1 MTDLTIDPLALGQRV
16 VAVLETGL
24 RTATYKL
31 ATLMALVDHCVEYL
45 PDNPADELAIPI
57 KKLAERVLET
67 YWRQVAP
74 LQGFG
79 QLRQSSQPNA
89 RVLRAVQRLRD
100 EAAASH
106 IASPAVARERLQ
118 PAYRS
123 AIADIALTLAQQPLH
138 RLQRVTGAATGP
150 TFLYDDSW
158 LHDHVSWRTINENG
172 GAITLYPGV
181 ASGLA
186 RLSGLLKPT
195 LEILW
200 IQDVVK
206 LNTGLADEGQD
217 VAGHLFGRERISLQ
231 PVRSALLD
239 AFGAKCFYCGA
250 GLGPSSPVDH
260 VLPWSRVAIDGLA
273 NLVPACERCNSDK
286 SNALP
291 AVETVTRVLGRDR
304 SVLDQI
310 GLQVGWPVQYERVC
324 RAARG
329 LYRGSPEGAPTWQS
343 RRTFTPLD
351 RRFAEV
357 PWIEYQFRHATNVP
371 VTPIAGARVADGVA
385 DLSQVGQTTASPERR

>member
-1 MTDLTIDPLALGQRV
+1 MTELTIDPLALGQRV

-24 RTATYKL
+24 RTATDKL
-31 ATLMALVDHCVEYL
+31 ATLMALVDHCIEYL
-45 PDNPADELAIPI
+45 PDNACDELAIPI
-57 KKLAERVLET
+57 ASLAERVLET

-74 LQGFG
+74 LHGFG
-79 QLRQSSQPNA
+79 QLRQSTQPNA

-100 EAAASH
+100 AAAVSH
-106 IASPAVARERLQ
+106 IASPAVARERL
-118 PAYRS
+118 PTAYRK
-123 AIADIALTLAQQPLH
+123 AIDDIALTLAQQPLH
-138 RLQRVTGAATGP
+138 RLQRVTGAAAGP

-158 LHDHVSWRTINENG
+158 LHDHVSWRTINEMG
-172 GAITLYPGV
+172 GMITLYPGV
-181 ASGLA
+181 AAGLA

-200 IQDVVK
+200 VQDVVR
-206 LNTGLADEGQD
+206 LNAGLVDEGQD
-217 VAGHLFGRERISLQ
+217 VAGHLFGKERISLQ

-239 AFGAKCFYCGA
+239 TFGAKCFYCGA
-250 GLGPSSPVDH
+250 GLLSSSPVDH
-260 VLPWSRVAIDGLA
+260 VLPWSRVGIDGLA

-291 AVETVTRVLGRDR
+291 AVETVTRALGRDR
-304 SVLDQI
+304 SLLEQI
-310 GLQVGWPVQYERVC
+310 GLSVGWPVQYERVC

-351 RRFAEV
+351 LRFEAV
-357 PWIEYQFRHATNVP
+357 PWMEYASRHATSP
-371 VTPIAGARVADGVA
+371 PESL
-385 DLSQVGQTTASPERR
+385 LS

>member
-1 MTDLTIDPLALGQRV
+1 MTDLTIEPLALGQRV

-31 ATLMALVDHCVEYL
+31 ATLMALVDHCIEYL
-45 PDNPADELAIPI
+45 PDDPDDELAIPI
-57 KKLAERVLET
+57 TGLAERVLEI

-74 LQGFG
+74 LHGFG

-89 RVLRAVQRLRD
+89 RVLCAVQRLRD
-100 EAAASH
+100 EASASH
-106 IASPAVARERLQ
+106 IASPDVARERL
-118 PAYRS
+118 PTAYRK
-123 AIADIALTLAQQPLH
+123 ATDDITLTLAQQPLH
-138 RLQRVTGAATGP
+138 RLQRVTGAAAGP

-158 LHDHVSWRTINENG
+158 LHDHVSLRTINEKG
-172 GAITLYPGV
+172 GVITLYPGV
-181 ASGLA
+181 ATGLA
-186 RLSGLLKPT
+186 RLAGLLKPT

-200 IQDVVK
+200 VQDVVK
-206 LNTGLADEGQD
+206 RNAGLVDEGQD

-239 AFGAKCFYCGA
+239 TFGAKCFYCGV
-250 GLGPSSPVDH
+250 GLMSSSPVDH
-260 VLPWSRVAIDGLA
+260 VLPWSRVGIDGLA

-291 AVETVTRVLGRDR
+291 ALETVTRVLGRDR
-304 SVLDQI
+304 SLLDRI
-310 GLQVGWPVQYERVC
+310 GSEVGWPVQYERVC

-351 RRFAEV
+351 LRFAAV
-357 PWIEYQFRHATNVP
+357 PWIEYEFLHATE
-371 VTPIAGARVADGVA
+371 TPGT
-385 DLSQVGQTTASPERR
+385 LSS

>member
-1 MTDLTIDPLALGQRV
+1 MTDLTIDALALGQRV

-45 PDNPADELAIPI
+45 PDNPDDELAIPI
-57 KKLAERVLET
+57 TSLAERVLET

-89 RVLRAVQRLRD
+89 RVLLAVQRLRV
-100 EAAASH
+100 EAGASH
-106 IASPAVARERLQ
+106 IASPAVARDRL
-118 PAYRS
+118 PTAYG
-123 AIADIALTLAQQPLH
+123 AAVDDIALTLAQQPLH
-138 RLQRVTGAATGP
+138 RLQRVTGAAAGP

-172 GAITLYPGV
+172 GVITLYPGV

-206 LNTGLADEGQD
+206 LNVGLADEGQD
-217 VAGHLFGRERISLQ
+217 VGGHLFGRERISLQ

-239 AFGAKCFYCGA
+239 AFGANCFYCGA
-250 GLGPSSPVDH
+250 GLGSNSPVDH

-291 AVETVTRVLGRDR
+291 AVATVTRVLSRDR
-304 SVLDQI
+304 SLLDQI
-310 GLQVGWPVQYERVC
+310 GSQVGWPVQYERVY

-351 RRFAEV
+351 LRFATV
-357 PWIEYQFRHATNVP
+357 PWIEYDVHH
-371 VTPIAGARVADGVA
+371 VTSAPGTP
-385 DLSQVGQTTASPERR
+385 SNSP

>member
-1 MTDLTIDPLALGQRV
+1 MTDLPIDPLALGQRV

-31 ATLMALVDHCVEYL
+31 ATLMSLVDHCVEYL
-45 PDNPADELAIPI
+45 PDDPDDELAIPI

-74 LQGFG
+74 LHGFG

-89 RVLRAVQRLRD
+89 RVLRAVQRLRE
-100 EAAASH
+100 EAVVSQ
-106 IASPAVARERLQ
+106 IASSAVARERL
-118 PAYRS
+118 PRAYS
-123 AIADIALTLAQQPLH
+123 TAVDDIALTLAQQPLH
-138 RLQRVTGAATGP
+138 RLQRVTGAAAGP

-181 ASGLA
+181 AAGLA

-206 LNTGLADEGQD
+206 LNAGLVEEGQD

-239 AFGAKCFYCGA
+239 SFGAKCFYCGA
-250 GLGPSSPVDH
+250 GLGSSSPVDH

-291 AVETVTRVLGRDR
+291 AVETVTRVLATRPGRPQPD
-304 SVLDQI
+304 
-310 GLQVGWPVQYERVC
+310 
-324 RAARG
+324 RAAGR
-329 LYRGSPEGAPTWQS
+329 L
-343 RRTFTPLD
+343 
-351 RRFAEV
+351 
-357 PWIEYQFRHATNVP
+357 
-371 VTPIAGARVADGVA
+371 
-385 DLSQVGQTTASPERR
+385 ASSI

>member
-1 MTDLTIDPLALGQRV
+1 MTDSPIDPLALGQRV

-31 ATLMALVDHCVEYL
+31 ATLMALVDHSVEYL
-45 PDNPADELAIPI
+45 PDNPDDELAIPI
-57 KKLAERVLET
+57 KQLAERVLET

-74 LQGFG
+74 LHGFG
-79 QLRQSSQPNA
+79 HLRQSSQPNA
-89 RVLRAVQRLRD
+89 RVLRVVQRLRD
-100 EAAASH
+100 EAASSH
-106 IASPAVARERLQ
+106 IASPSVARERL
-118 PAYRS
+118 PTAYGT
-123 AIADIALTLAQQPLH
+123 AVDGIALTLAQQPLH
-138 RLQRVTGAATGP
+138 RLQRVTGAAAGP

-158 LHDHVSWRTINENG
+158 LHDQVTQRTIGVHG
-172 GAITLYPGV
+172 GVITLYPGV
-181 ASGLA
+181 AAGLA
-186 RLSGLLKPT
+186 RLSGLLRPT

-206 LNTGLADEGQD
+206 LNAGLADEGQD

-239 AFGAKCFYCGA
+239 AFGARCFYCSA

-260 VLPWSRVAIDGLA
+260 VLPWSRVTIDGLA

-291 AVETVTRVLGRDR
+291 AVETVTRVLSRDR

-310 GLQVGWPVQYERVC
+310 GLEVGWPVQYERVC

-351 RRFAEV
+351 LRFAEV
-357 PWIEYQFRHATNVP
+357 PWIEYQFRHATKVC
-371 VTPIAGARVADGVA
+371 VTPIAGVVVADGVA
-385 DLSQVGQTTASPERR
+385 DPSQVGKTGASSERR

>member
-1 MTDLTIDPLALGQRV
+1 MAELPIDPLALGQRV

-45 PDNPADELAIPI
+45 PDNPNDELAIPI

-74 LQGFG
+74 LHGYG

-100 EAAASH
+100 EAVVSQ
-106 IASPAVARERLQ
+106 IASSAVARERL
-118 PAYRS
+118 PRAYS
-123 AIADIALTLAQQPLH
+123 TAVDDIALTLAQQPLH
-138 RLQRVTGAATGP
+138 RLQRVMGAAAGP

-158 LHDHVSWRTINENG
+158 LHDHVSWRTIKENG
-172 GAITLYPGV
+172 GVITLYPGV

-206 LNTGLADEGQD
+206 LNAGLVEEGQD

-239 AFGAKCFYCGA
+239 SFGAKCFYCGA
-250 GLGPSSPVDH
+250 GLGSSSPVDH

-291 AVETVTRVLGRDR
+291 AVETVTRVLARDQD
-304 SVLDQI
+304 VLNQI

-343 RRTFTPLD
+343 RRSFTPLD
-351 RRFAEV
+351 LKFDAV
-357 PWIEYQFRHATNVP
+357 PWIEFDFRHTTNMP
-371 VTPIAGARVADGVA
+371 VTPMAGAQVADRVE
-385 DLSQVGQTTASPERR
+385 DLSQVRKAGASSERR

>member
-1 MTDLTIDPLALGQRV
+1 MTDLRIDPLALGQRV

-31 ATLMALVDHCVEYL
+31 ATLMALVDHCIEYL
-45 PDNPADELAIPI
+45 PDNPDDELRITI
-57 KKLAERVLET
+57 TSLAERVLET

-74 LQGFG
+74 LHGFG

-100 EAAASH
+100 AAAVSH
-106 IASPAVARERLQ
+106 IASPAVARERL
-118 PAYRS
+118 PTAYRK
-123 AIADIALTLAQQPLH
+123 AIDDIALTLAQQPLH
-138 RLQRVTGAATGP
+138 RLQRVTGAAAGP

-158 LHDHVSWRTINENG
+158 LHDHVSWRTINEMG
-172 GAITLYPGV
+172 GVITLYPGV
-181 ASGLA
+181 AAGLA

-200 IQDVVK
+200 VQDVVK
-206 LNTGLADEGQD
+206 LNSGLVDEGQD

-250 GLGPSSPVDH
+250 GLGSSSPVDH

-291 AVETVTRVLGRDR
+291 AVETVTRALGRD
-304 SVLDQI
+304 SSLLEQI
-310 GLQVGWPVQYERVC
+310 GLSVGWPVQYERVC

-351 RRFAEV
+351 LRFEAV
-357 PWIEYQFRHATNVP
+357 PWMEYGSRHATSP
-371 VTPIAGARVADGVA
+371 PETL
-385 DLSQVGQTTASPERR
+385 LS

>member
-1 MTDLTIDPLALGQRV
+1 MARSSTPRKENRSLSCQLAPRIAPAPSFSSGRWTPSSSRLDSVDVGPSPFAGNHVGGGYSRHHASTGSRPMTDHTIDPLALGQRV

-31 ATLMALVDHCVEYL
+31 ATLMALVDHSVEYL
-45 PDNPADELAIPI
+45 PDNPNDQLTIPI
-57 KKLAERVLET
+57 TSLAERVLET
-67 YWRQVAP
+67 YWRQVVP

-118 PAYRS
+118 PAYSS

-138 RLQRVTGAATGP
+138 RLQRVTGAVAGP

-206 LNTGLADEGQD
+206 LNAGLAEEVQD
-217 VAGHLFGRERISLQ
+217 VAGHLFGRERISLK
-231 PVRSALLD
+231 PIRSTLLD
-239 AFGAKCFYCGA
+239 A
-250 GLGPSSPVDH
+250 
-260 VLPWSRVAIDGLA
+260 
-273 NLVPACERCNSDK
+273 
-286 SNALP
+286 
-291 AVETVTRVLGRDR
+291 LGRDAYTAAPDWHRAVPSTMCSLGHASR
-304 SVLDQI
+304 SMD
-310 GLQVGWPVQYERVC
+310 WPISC
-324 RAARG
+324 RRASAATPTSQTLCR
-329 LYRGSPEGAPTWQS
+329 LSAP
-343 RRTFTPLD
+343 
-351 RRFAEV
+351 
-357 PWIEYQFRHATNVP
+357 
-371 VTPIAGARVADGVA
+371 
-385 DLSQVGQTTASPERR
+385 